1 MRVAPIINL
10 IAKEKAQLEAAAKA
24 RSSSLR
30 LRERA
35 TIVLLAA
42 EGEENKAIAAKLGQD
57 VMKVGRWRKRYAEG
71 GMRAIVK
78 DKTRPGRIPPL
89 PKALRAKV
97 IRLTVE
103 EVPLGATH
111 WSRSLMAAQVG
122 VSAASVGRIW
132 ASAGL
137 KPHGVKS
144 FKLSNDPRFGEARRY
159 HRTLS
164 QPTGTRLGPVLR

>member
-10 IAKEKAQLEAAAKA
+10 TAKEKAQLEAAAKA

-35 TIVLLAA
+35 AIVLLAA
-42 EGEENKAIAAKLGQD
+42 AGEKNKAIAIKLGQD

-89 PKALRAKV
+89 PKALQREI

-103 EVPLGATH
+103 EVPTGATH
-111 WSRSLMAAQVG
+111 
-122 VSAASVGRIW
+122 
-132 ASAGL
+132 
-137 KPHGVKS
+137 
-144 FKLSNDPRFGEARRY
+144 
-159 HRTLS
+159 
-164 QPTGTRLGPVLR
+164 